1 MQHCSVVRSA
11 GSNFCATYNFP
22 CNFFGFRFVMFS
34 QVMKK
39 ELTRNLIYNFFDGA
53 KEANLYKIKS
63 PRLHSQ
69 KVVIGIDID
78 DIGNLEDLLRVVFVD
93 EECGNLKAV
102 VESLKET
109 LTKRRSQAFYR
120 YIDLHS
126 ATNAVDEDISSISK
140 WNIVKQLGKF
150 ERKETFSSDQ
160 INTNCLDLS
169 LLRRIGTVTRWRI

>member
-11 GSNFCATYNFP
+11 GSNFCATYNFL

-69 KVVIGIDID
+69 KVVIGFDID
-78 DIGNLEDLLRVVFVD
+78 DIGNLEDLLRIVFID

-102 VESLKET
+102 MESLLET
-109 LTKRRSQAFYR
+109 LTKRRSQTFYR
-120 YIDLHS
+120 HIDLHS

-140 WNIVKQLGKF
+140 WNIVKQLSKF
-150 ERKETFSSDQ
+150 ERKETFFSDQ
-160 INTNCLDLS
+160 MNRNCLDLS
-169 LLRRIGTVTRWRI
+169 LLRTIGTVARWRI